1 MPLSAA
7 RKRIESKEYIVRT
20 AIFISRLRGLLW
32 ILVGLIILE
41 GFLRKLLGP
50 SSGKLLFFGKDVIAL
65 LLGLMLLF
73 HRFEGPAEVFQTAYG
88 VFFALML
95 VPFALTLDKDPVL
108 AVFGFKQYVLYP
120 VIVLALWEAY
130 RRSDTHTFKK
140 FFDLPV
146 RLLIPVGILALVQL
160 KLPSASWLNLSVGGT
175 DISGFAAGGKL
186 RVSATFPF
194 VAQFAWYL
202 NAMVYMLGVYHFAGK
217 KEKGFGSYLF
227 VALCGLWLMSSFVTG
242 SRTAVLGNAAIIA
255 IAVVLLIAKGNGKA
269 SASFLGTL
277 VVGAVVYFA
286 VKNYFPEA
294 FQAYEARSSGV
305 GERSQENEMK
315 SRMNYAL
322 FDWMTG
328 IEGAPASAFGY
339 GLGVMSNGSGLVSQY
354 AADWRNKG
362 IWGEADLPNT
372 LFEGGWYLV
381 FVWMG
386 FRFFAIGFTLQRVM
400 SLRDPQLVTAGCLAA
415 AYVVLEG
422 IIATLAVQPPLSIWF
437 WIAVGTTLVLEHL
450 DKTQMSGIQ
459 RDAGAESD
467 LIVQYAAAAA
477 RKRKT

>member
-1 MPLSAA
+1 MPLAA
-7 RKRIESKEYIVRT
+7 AKRRFESKEYIART
-20 AIFISRLRGLLW
+20 AIFISRLRLLLW
-32 ILVGLIILE
+32 ALVGLLILE
-41 GFLRKLLGP
+41 GLLRKLLGQ
-50 SSGKLLFFGKDVIAL
+50 SSGKFLFFGKDVIAL

-73 HRFEGPAEVFQTAYG
+73 HRFDGPAQVFQTAYG

-95 VPFALTLDKDPVL
+95 VPFALTLDKDPIL
-108 AVFGFKQYVLYP
+108 AVFGLKQYVLYP
-120 VIVLALWEAY
+120 IIVLALWEAF
-130 RRSDTHTFKK
+130 RRSDKDTFKK

-146 RLLIPVGILALVQL
+146 RLLIPVGVLALVQL
-160 KLPSASWLNLSVGGT
+160 KLPSASWVNLSVGGT
-175 DISGFAAGGKL
+175 DISGFSAGGKL

-217 KEKGFGSYLF
+217 KEKGVGSYLF
-227 VALCGLWLMSSFVTG
+227 VGLCGLWLISSFVTG
-242 SRTAVLGNAAIIA
+242 SRTAVLGNGAILA
-255 IAVVLLIAKGNGKA
+255 IAVVLLIVKGNGKA

-277 VVGAVVYFA
+277 AVGAGMFFV

-328 IEGAPASAFGY
+328 MEGAPASTFGY
-339 GLGVMSNGSGLVSQY
+339 GLGVMSNGSGLVSPY
-354 AADWRNKG
+354 AAGWRNQG
-362 IWGEADLPNT
+362 VWGEADLPNT

-422 IIATLAVQPPLSIWF
+422 VIGTLGVQPPLSVWF
-437 WIAVGTTLVLEHL
+437 WIAVGTTLVLAHL
-450 DKTQMSGIQ
+450 DTNE
-459 RDAGAESD
+459 A
-467 LIVQYAAAAA
+467 LA
-477 RKRKT
+477 RNPDGLKNRN